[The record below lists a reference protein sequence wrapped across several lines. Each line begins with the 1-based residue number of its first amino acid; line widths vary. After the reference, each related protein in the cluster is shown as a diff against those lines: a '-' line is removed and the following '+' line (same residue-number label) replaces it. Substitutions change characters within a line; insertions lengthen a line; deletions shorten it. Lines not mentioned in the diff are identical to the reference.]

1 MVLTPVFCSFA
12 VSSSVRRFPSLA
24 EALGGHGPRRAIHV
38 FAALLA
44 DLDERGLLVVPDPGV
59 AARRLNWLVMDEP
72 VNNAMLFGDDAI
84 PSQRDLREHVH
95 TAVAVFLAAYVQWI
109 LAPRHSG
116 CHPHCR
122 GGD

>member
-1 MVLTPVFCSFA
+1 M
-12 VSSSVRRFPSLA
+12 RRFPSLA

>member
-1 MVLTPVFCSFA
+1 M
-12 VSSSVRRFPSLA
+12 
-24 EALGGHGPRRAIHV
+24 
-38 FAALLA
+38 
-44 DLDERGLLVVPDPGV
+44 VPDPGV

>member
-1 MVLTPVFCSFA
+1 MTPVFCSFA